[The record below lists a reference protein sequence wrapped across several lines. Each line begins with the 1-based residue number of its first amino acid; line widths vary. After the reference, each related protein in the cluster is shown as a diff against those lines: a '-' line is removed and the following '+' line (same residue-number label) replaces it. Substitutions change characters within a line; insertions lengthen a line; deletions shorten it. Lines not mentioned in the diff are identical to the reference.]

1 MAFVTDDT
9 STATLKEWAERQ
21 GFPASTIQHGGA
33 DLFTTMLESDAPPRL
48 AFVDIDGQEQPVQIA
63 ARLVSLC
70 GPASRLIA
78 VGTANDV
85 GLYRNILAAGMA
97 DYLVKP
103 LTPDMLTQ
111 AVTQASHHGKTDA
124 SGAKETKTIVVLG
137 ARGGVGAST
146 IAVNAGWI
154 IAHEMKQKVALLDLD
169 LQFGA
174 SALALDLEPGRGL
187 RDVISSPQRVD
198 SLMVA
203 SALVAAS
210 ERFSILGAE
219 EHLDDILTVDSSAVA
234 ALLKEL
240 RANFNVIIVDLP
252 RHLLSSQKRVLAIA
266 QDIVLVTEMTLVGIR
281 DTLRVRTMLKAL
293 GCTARVTL
301 VAARVGPQ
309 RPAAV
314 DEASFAKG
322 AQAKIDFTLPEDH
335 KSVTAA
341 SNAGKMLDTIAP
353 GSPLTKSLHQLAH
366 HLADDMMGAKAK
378 KDGSKGLLG
387 GLLGGGKKG
396 ASS

>member
-1 MAFVTDDT
+1 MHTEFMAFVTDDT

-154 IAHEMKQKVALLDLD
+154 IAHEMKQKVAP
-169 LQFGA
+169 A
-174 SALALDLEPGRGL
+174 RPRPSIRG
-187 RDVISSPQRVD
+187 QRV
-198 SLMVA
+198 
-203 SALVAAS
+203 
-210 ERFSILGAE
+210 GA
-219 EHLDDILTVDSSAVA
+219 
-234 ALLKEL
+234 
-240 RANFNVIIVDLP
+240 
-252 RHLLSSQKRVLAIA
+252 
-266 QDIVLVTEMTLVGIR
+266 
-281 DTLRVRTMLKAL
+281 
-293 GCTARVTL
+293 
-301 VAARVGPQ
+301 
-309 RPAAV
+309 
-314 DEASFAKG
+314 
-322 AQAKIDFTLPEDH
+322 
-335 KSVTAA
+335 
-341 SNAGKMLDTIAP
+341 
-353 GSPLTKSLHQLAH
+353 
-366 HLADDMMGAKAK
+366 
-378 KDGSKGLLG
+378 
-387 GLLGGGKKG
+387 
-396 ASS
+396 